1 MKHSIITDQIGE
13 DFERAL
19 VEAKQLKFD
28 AVEIHSLW
36 GKSIET
42 LDESEVSEM
51 VRLIKR
57 HEINV
62 SSISSTLFLMCPLY
76 TSVEHLEPFSDT
88 FPVYVGSYAQHLSV
102 LDAMLELA
110 KRLDAPC
117 IRVFP
122 FRREDGVSK
131 NACEII
137 EDIADRLRGPAE
149 RARQAG
155 RVIAVENCPHSYL
168 AQGRHTYEL
177 VKKVDNPGCGMLW
190 DVGNSFKNQIKAGNR
205 RPDEVDMTREFL
217 EISDAVAHVHLKDY
231 ALDSETIKHVRLGAG
246 DAGYS
251 SILKAMNTVGFEGYA
266 SLEPEVPQEGV
277 GPSAKWFLDE
287 LAREQL

>member
-1 MKHSIITDQIGE
+1 MKHSIITDQICE

-19 VEAKQLKFD
+19 VETKKLKFD
-28 AVEIHSLW
+28 AVEVHSIW

-51 VRLIKR
+51 VKLIKR
-57 HEINV
+57 YDINV
-62 SSISSTLFLMCPLY
+62 SCISSTLFLMCPLY
-76 TSVEHLEPFSDT
+76 TSVENLEPFSDT

-122 FRREDGVSK
+122 FRREAGVSK

-149 RARQAG
+149 RARQSG

-177 VKKVDNPGCGMLW
+177 VEKVGNPGCGMLW
-190 DVGNSFKNQIKAGNR
+190 DAGNSFKNQIKAGNR
-205 RPDEVDMTREFL
+205 RLDEVDMTREFL
-217 EISDAVAHVHLKDY
+217 EASGAVAHVHLKDY
-231 ALDSETIKHVRLGAG
+231 ALDNETIRHVRLGAG
-246 DAGYS
+246 DVGYS

-266 SLEPEVPQEGV
+266 SLEPEAPLEGV
-277 GPSAKWFLDE
+277 EPSVKWFLDE

>member
-1 MKHSIITDQIGE
+1 MKHSIITDQICE

-19 VEAKQLKFD
+19 VETKKLKFD
-28 AVEIHSLW
+28 AVEVHSIW

-51 VRLIKR
+51 VKLIKR
-57 HEINV
+57 YDTNV
-62 SSISSTLFLMCPLY
+62 SCISSTLFLMCPLY
-76 TSVEHLEPFSDT
+76 TSVENLEPFSDT

-122 FRREDGVSK
+122 FRREAGVSK

-149 RARQAG
+149 RARQSG

-177 VKKVDNPGCGMLW
+177 VEKVGNPGCGMLW
-190 DVGNSFKNQIKAGNR
+190 DAGNSFKNQIKAGNR
-205 RPDEVDMTREFL
+205 RLDEVDMTREFL
-217 EISDAVAHVHLKDY
+217 EASGAVAHVHLKDY
-231 ALDSETIKHVRLGAG
+231 ALDNETIKHVRLGAG
-246 DAGYS
+246 DVGYS

-266 SLEPEVPQEGV
+266 SLEPEAPLEGV
-277 GPSAKWFLDE
+277 EPSVKWFLDE